1 MNTTSLFS
9 GFLSLLMLSCT
20 GTDVGNPVV
29 DMDFALYDS
38 DESTAAAKSRLTVA
52 PAGLIVDTAWVT
64 VERIRLRPADDCEG
78 GARDEFLGPFVV
90 DMLAPGPTPALT
102 DLEVSA
108 ASYCRVEFRWD
119 ALRDEATGAPDELL
133 NASILLQGRRADGTR
148 FILRSERGDEMRLDA
163 RNGSFTVD
171 DLTSA
176 LFVTFDVQDLFD
188 GIDIDGADVGGNNTI
203 RIEDGEN
210 DDLLAIF
217 DDNLA
222 DAAKLFDDKDGDGE
236 LDPEERDSTDVLAE

>member
-1 MNTTSLFS
+1 
-9 GFLSLLMLSCT
+9 
-20 GTDVGNPVV
+20 
-29 DMDFALYDS
+29 
-38 DESTAAAKSRLTVA
+38 
-52 PAGLIVDTAWVT
+52 
-64 VERIRLRPADDCEG
+64 
-78 GARDEFLGPFVV
+78 
-90 DMLAPGPTPALT
+90 MLAPGPAPALT

-108 ASYCRVEFRWD
+108 TNYCRFEFRWD
-119 ALRDEATGAPDELL
+119 ALRDEGTGAPGELL
-133 NASILLQGRRADGTR
+133 DASILLQGRRADGTR
-148 FILRSERGDEMRLDA
+148 FVLRSERGDEMRLDA

-188 GIDIDGADVGGNNTI
+188 GIDIDGAEVGGDNTI

-210 DDLLAIF
+210 DDLLSIF